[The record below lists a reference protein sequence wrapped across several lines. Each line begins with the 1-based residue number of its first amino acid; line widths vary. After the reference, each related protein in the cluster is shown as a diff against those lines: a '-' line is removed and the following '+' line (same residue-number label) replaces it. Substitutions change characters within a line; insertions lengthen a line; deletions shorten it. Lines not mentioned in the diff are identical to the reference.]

1 MKPDAL
7 PLVMTTP
14 LMFASALIVAM
25 ALARSVVKSALMT
38 FID

>member
-14 LMFASALIVAM
+14 LMFASDLIVSIA
-25 ALARSVVKSALMT
+25 AARSAVKSALMT